1 MTRAGAALMDEL
13 TAFGLFAVTAM
24 LVCYALED
32 RSHWF
37 ILAFAGACALGSLY
51 GFLQGAW
58 PFGIVEAIWCAVPEM
73 VGQAERMRPWQQ
85 VSNQS
90 PAL

>member
-1 MTRAGAALMDEL
+1 MDEL

-37 ILAFAGACALGSLY
+37 ILAFAGSCALGSLY
-51 GFLQGAW
+51 GFRQGAW
-58 PFGIVEAIWCAVPEM
+58 PFGVVEGHLVRRCGPEM
-73 VGQAERMRPWQQ
+73 VGQAERMKPWHEI
-85 VSNQS
+85 SNQS
-90 PAL
+90 SAL